1 MRHYCAINGGRL
13 VGRGARNENQP
24 NSPSRDPTL
33 SKRGLR
39 PFLDNPDNLTRMYTL
54 WRDSCLVRCQ
64 GRSVQGLVNRAYLN
78 NGRNAFLLRYV
89 VSLFYFFFLDELKL
103 LYYVH
108 ILKFIEQLNVWR
120 EVGTCKNTRY
130 FAYIYSICNLKLFRE
145 RYLRTNDRSRIY
157 KGWNGE
163 EKRRDKCANGLEESG
178 VWK

>member
-1 MRHYCAINGGRL
+1 MAAVSL
-13 VGRGARNENQP
+13 AVARETRTNQTALRATQ
-24 NSPSRDPTL
+24 PSRKGGYDRSLIIRITWRGCIRCGGTRAWYDARVAVSKVWLIERTSTTAETL
-33 SKRGLR
+33 SFFDML
-39 PFLDNPDNLTRMYTL
+39 FL
-54 WRDSCLVRCQ
+54 
-64 GRSVQGLVNRAYLN
+64 
-78 NGRNAFLLRYV
+78 F
-89 VSLFYFFFLDELKL
+89 FIFFFLDELKL

-120 EVGTCKNTRY
+120 EVDTCKNTRY